1 MKQEFDIKGMTCSAC
16 SSHVQKCVNSLDG
29 IINANVNLLT
39 NSMIVEF
46 DETKTNIK
54 LIIDAVNNSGY
65 TALLKSNKANIIKND
80 DSLKPMKNRLVSS
93 IILLLVLMYVSM
105 SMMFKLP
112 LLDIINYKTNPLNF
126 VIMQLLLAIPVI
138 IINRNYFIKGFK
150 ALFKRHPNMDSLIA
164 IGSSASFIY
173 SVYSLIMVAIA
184 INEKNTILLNK
195 HLHDLYFESSAM
207 ILTLITLGKYFE
219 AKSKMKTTEAI
230 SKLMNLAPKEALII
244 KDGVEKLVN
253 IDDLQVGDIIIVKP
267 GNSIPCDGLII
278 DGESYVDESMLTG
291 ESMPVEKKVDSKVIG
306 GTINQLGSFKF
317 IATEI
322 GNETTLSKIIK
333 LVEEAGNSKAPMAS
347 LADKVAGYFVPTVML
362 ISLIT
367 FIIWILVGKTFS
379 FSLMLSVSVLVISC
393 PCALGLATPVAIM
406 VGTGKGA
413 ENGILIKN
421 ATGLEAACK
430 VQCVVLDK
438 TGTITEGKPS
448 IQDIFTKNIDKNDA
462 ISIVSSLEKSSEHPI
477 SKAFAEYSMNNNIS
491 IKEVT
496 NFTSIS
502 GYGISGIIDRKKYYV
517 GSLKL
522 MTNLNL
528 NIDDFI
534 DKYNDYSLECKT
546 IIFLADK
553 DNILAL
559 FTIQDSIKESSY
571 IAINKLIDMNID
583 VVMLTGDQKSTAE
596 AIAKKLNIKNVIYE
610 VLPDEKSNHISKLK
624 EKYNCVAMVGDGI
637 NDSPA
642 LVSADVGFAIGAGS
656 DIAIDSADIILMKS
670 DLRDV
675 VSTIELSKKVV
686 KNIKQN
692 LFWAF
697 FYNCI
702 GIPIAAGVFYPFFKL
717 KLSPMIGSLAM
728 SFSSVFVVLNALRLR
743 SFKPNFSIKTS
754 PTITDKNYCK
764 IVHIKGMMCENC
776 KTHVYNA
783 LLKVTNNFEVIL
795 EKNIAIVYDQT
806 IDDKTIKNVIK
817 EAGYK
822 VSKITMR

>member
-65 TALLKSNKANIIKND
+65 TALLKSNKANINKND

-164 IGSSASFIY
+164 IGSSASFLY

-502 GYGISGIIDRKKYYV
+502 GYGISGIIDKKKYYV

-522 MTNLNL
+522 MTMLNL

-675 VSTIELSKKVV
+675 VATIELSKKVV

-743 SFKPNFSIKTS
+743 FFKPNFSIKTS
-754 PTITDKNYCK
+754 PTVTDKNYCK

-795 EKNIAIVYDQT
+795 EKNIAFVYDQT

>member
-54 LIIDAVNNSGY
+54 LIIDAVNTSGY
-65 TALLKSNKANIIKND
+65 TALLKSNKANINKND
-80 DSLKPMKNRLVSS
+80 DSLKPMKNKLVSS

-126 VIMQLLLAIPVI
+126 VIIQLLLAIPVI

-150 ALFKRHPNMDSLIA
+150 TLFKRHPNMDSLIA
-164 IGSSASFIY
+164 IGSSASFLY
-173 SVYSLIMVAIA
+173 SIYSLIMVAIA

-306 GTINQLGSFKF
+306 GTINQLGTFKF
-317 IATEI
+317 IATDI

-333 LVEEAGNSKAPMAS
+333 LVKEAGNSKAPMAS

-379 FSLMLSVSVLVISC
+379 FSLMLAVSVLVISC

-421 ATGLEAACK
+421 ATGLEASCK
-430 VQCVVLDK
+430 IQCVVLDK

-448 IQDIFTKNIDKNDA
+448 VQDIFTKNINKNDA

-522 MTNLNL
+522 MTKLNI

-534 DKYNDYSLECKT
+534 DKYSDYSLECKT

-596 AIAKKLNIKNVIYE
+596 AIAKKLNIKNVICE

-675 VSTIELSKKVV
+675 VAAIELSKKVV

-743 SFKPNFSIKTS
+743 FFKPNFSIKTS
-754 PTITDKNYCK
+754 PTMTDKKYCK

-795 EKNIAIVYDQT
+795 EKNIAIIYDQT

>member
-65 TALLKSNKANIIKND
+65 TALLKSNKANINKND
-80 DSLKPMKNRLVSS
+80 DSLKPMKNRLVFS

-112 LLDIINYKTNPLNF
+112 LLDIINYKTNPLNY

-150 ALFKRHPNMDSLIA
+150 ALFKRHPNMDSLVA
-164 IGSSASFIY
+164 IGSSASFLY

-278 DGESYVDESMLTG
+278 NGESYVDESMITG

-430 VQCVVLDK
+430 IQCVVLDK

-522 MTNLNL
+522 MTMLNL

-610 VLPDEKSNHISKLK
+610 VLPDEKSNYISKLK

-675 VSTIELSKKVV
+675 VATIELSKKVV

-743 SFKPNFSIKTS
+743 FFKPNFSIKTS
-754 PTITDKNYCK
+754 PTVTDKNYCK